1 MCLFEWRVKAN
12 RGTAEGSRGGE
23 GVNVST
29 QAGLLNTQCPF
40 DLCAELNVWGK
51 PRGQRLERPDMAAP
65 RLP

>member
-1 MCLFEWRVKAN
+1 MSLFVDVLSWSPCLDAMCLFAWRVEAN

-23 GVNVST
+23 GVNVFT

-51 PRGQRLERPDMAAP
+51 L
-65 RLP
+65 